1 MTKWLD
7 DKLDDGDKLV
17 CGLGY
22 KRGLPNYSSI
32 DFHVSITIT
41 KRPDESDEDFSLR
54 GWAAAEAELK
64 REVDVSGELL
74 ESIRPVEGSADDWN

>member
-1 MTKWLD
+1 MFDT
-7 DKLDDGDKLV
+7 GDKLA

-22 KRGLPNYSSI
+22 KRGLPNYSSV

-64 REVDVSGELL
+64 REVDVSDELL
-74 ESIRPVEGSADDWN
+74 ESIRPVRGDSNEWD